1 MQVTR
6 VAPGWPVASLMHRR
20 RVMADRITHVGL
32 DVHEEGIVVAVAEGG
47 LRGEVREY
55 GRIANT
61 AAALDRLMR
70 KLNGEGVGLRF
81 CYEAGRCGY
90 GIQRHLSAHGHECM
104 VVAPSLIPK
113 RAGDRVKTDR
123 RDAASLARL
132 HRAGELTAV
141 WVPDAGHEAMRDLVR
156 ARLDAVHALRRARQ
170 QLSGFLLR
178 QGCHYGRPAWTKLHR
193 RWLAG
198 LKFEQ
203 VLHHVVLED
212 YIQAVEAAE
221 ARRDR
226 LTAQIEACL
235 PEWSLAPVVA
245 ALQTMRG
252 MALVNA
258 ATLIAE
264 LGELS
269 RFANPRQLMAYLGL
283 VPSEHSSGA
292 SIKRGGLTKAGN
304 SAARRLL
311 IEAAWCYRFPAGSAA
326 SCCSGRR
333 SSPSRSARSPG
344 RRSCGCAHAIA
355 SSPAAANQPM
365 SSRPRSPVNWPALS
379 GPSPGA
385 CRRRR
390 ADRKKPVIAS
400 KGGASG
406 PPNTLLLG
414 KAGGAAAVRRT
425 LDTTICRVADPMQV
439 SGPRQLRDASPVM
452 RFRPAHQ
459 RMINRRHDGCA
470 SSLARQS
477 LKQPLPMEPQIHA
490 PATWKGGHERG
501 V

>member
-1 MQVTR
+1 MQVAR
-6 VAPGWPVASLMHRR
+6 IAPDWPVPGLMHRR
-20 RVMADRITHVGL
+20 RAVQDRITYVGL
-32 DVHEEGIVVAVAEGG
+32 DVHKDGIVVAVAEGG
-47 LRGEVREY
+47 LRSEVREY

-61 AAALDRLMR
+61 ATALDRLMR
-70 KLNGEGVGLRF
+70 KLGDGGVRLRF
-81 CYEAGRCGY
+81 CYEAGPCGY
-90 GIQRHLSAHGHECM
+90 GIQRHVSTHGHECV

-141 WVPDAGHEAMRDLVR
+141 WVPDPGHEAMRDLVR
-156 ARLDAVHALRRARQ
+156 ARLDAAHALRRARQ

-178 QGCHYGRPAWTKLHR
+178 QGCHYGRAAWTKLHR

-203 VLHHVVLED
+203 AVHHLVLED

-226 LTAQIEACL
+226 LTAQIAAML
-235 PEWSLAPVVA
+235 PDWTLAPVVA

-264 LGELS
+264 LGDLS

-292 SIKRGGLTKAGN
+292 SVRRGGLTKAGN

-311 IEAAWCYRFPAGSAA
+311 IEAAWCYRFPARISRELLLRQEQQPKPIREIAWKA
-326 SCCSGRR
+326 QLRLCARYRR
-333 SSPSRSARSPG
+333 LARTGKP
-344 RRSCGCAHAIA
+344 ANVVTAAIA
-355 SSPAAANQPM
+355 RELTGFIWAIAQ
-365 SSRPRSPVNWPALS
+365 RV
-379 GPSPGA
+379 
-385 CRRRR
+385 
-390 ADRKKPVIAS
+390 PVIA
-400 KGGASG
+400 G
-406 PPNTLLLG
+406 
-414 KAGGAAAVRRT
+414 
-425 LDTTICRVADPMQV
+425 
-439 SGPRQLRDASPVM
+439 
-452 RFRPAHQ
+452 
-459 RMINRRHDGCA
+459 
-470 SSLARQS
+470 
-477 LKQPLPMEPQIHA
+477 
-490 PATWKGGHERG
+490 
-501 V
+501 

>member
-1 MQVTR
+1 VQDRVTY
-6 VAPGWPVASLMHRR
+6 
-20 RVMADRITHVGL
+20 VGL
-32 DVHEEGIVVAVAEGG
+32 DVHKDAVVVAMAEGG
-47 LRGEVREY
+47 IRGEVREY

-70 KLNGEGVGLRF
+70 KLGDGGVRLRF
-81 CYEAGRCGY
+81 CYEAGPCGY
-90 GIQRHLSAHGHECM
+90 GIQRHVSAHGHECV

-113 RAGDRVKTDR
+113 RAGDRIKTDR

-141 WVPDAGHEAMRDLVR
+141 WVPDPGHEAIRDLVR

-203 VLHHVVLED
+203 AVHHLVLED
-212 YIQAVEAAE
+212 YIQTVEAAE

-226 LTAQIEACL
+226 LTAQIAAML
-235 PEWSLAPVVA
+235 PDWTLAPVVA

-264 LGELS
+264 LGDLS

-283 VPSEHSSGA
+283 VPSEHSSGT

-311 IEAAWCYRFPAGSAA
+311 IEAAWCYRFPARITRELLLRQESQPRPIREIAWKA
-326 SCCSGRR
+326 QLRLC
-333 SSPSRSARSPG
+333 ARYRKLARTGKP
-344 RRSCGCAHAIA
+344 ANVVTVAIA
-355 SSPAAANQPM
+355 RELTGFVWA
-365 SSRPRSPVNWPALS
+365 
-379 GPSPGA
+379 
-385 CRRRR
+385 
-390 ADRKKPVIAS
+390 IARH
-400 KGGASG
+400 
-406 PPNTLLLG
+406 
-414 KAGGAAAVRRT
+414 V
-425 LDTTICRVADPMQV
+425 
-439 SGPRQLRDASPVM
+439 PVM
-452 RFRPAHQ
+452 A
-459 RMINRRHDGCA
+459 G
-470 SSLARQS
+470 
-477 LKQPLPMEPQIHA
+477 
-490 PATWKGGHERG
+490 
-501 V
+501 